1 MAEPTLA
8 LRFNGFGADFDFDFV
23 PDNRRTRLGSS
34 IVTDAKFFAAD
45 FRFGVE
51 TDASATPGI
60 GDWAAELNRE
70 RDFFGDT
77 VHAEVADQ
85 NIFVPLFL
93 STFADESNRR
103 VFFSVKEVGSPKMG
117 IPLGNAGID
126 ACDLD
131 CALGFFYGV
140 VVHNHGTAEFVE
152 FAVHIVDHQ
161 MAYRKA
167 YGRMVG
173 INIVTVSRKCADR
186 EQ

>member
-60 GDWAAELNRE
+60 GYWAAELNRE

-85 NIFVPLFL
+85 NIFVTLFL
-93 STFADESNRR
+93 STFADKSNRR
-103 VFFSVKEVGSPKMG
+103 KFLGIKEIGRAKMV
-117 IPLGNAGID
+117 IPLCNAGID
-126 ACDLD
+126 PFHLD
-131 CALGFFYGV
+131 CVLGFFYGLV
-140 VVHNHGTAEFVE
+140 IHNH
-152 FAVHIVDHQ
+152 
-161 MAYRKA
+161 
-167 YGRMVG
+167 
-173 INIVTVSRKCADR
+173 
-186 EQ
+186 